1 MKKIKT
7 LGIVI
12 TVLMILGIGWNQIRS
27 HEQILVV
34 MKCVFKN
41 EENKAKQ
48 KESQYY
54 KITKRFLDDQPHKL
68 YISNPDYD
76 EKNAPPYFIG
86 IEIKNAKDSDKLN
99 LKRPIYFAPDW
110 YTFIPERKDGKFFF
124 PTAIYVNRI
133 NLQMEE
139 LSLDDGGL
147 WSQKDCEIAQES
159 DFNNDYR
166 LKVEGK
172 KKELKF

>member
-1 MKKIKT
+1 M
-7 LGIVI
+7 
-12 TVLMILGIGWNQIRS
+12 
-27 HEQILVV
+27 
-34 MKCVFKN
+34 
-41 EENKAKQ
+41 
-48 KESQYY
+48 
-54 KITKRFLDDQPHKL
+54 
-68 YISNPDYD
+68 
-76 EKNAPPYFIG
+76 
-86 IEIKNAKDSDKLN
+86 N
-99 LKRPIYFAPDW
+99 LKRQVYFAPDW

-147 WSQKDCEIAQES
+147 WSQSDCEIAQES